1 MEKNLIKRL
10 LQICQS
16 SEARFPRSK
25 GLNQFQQDYN
35 IGTVMGTSLHF
46 SPQDKSQIRALLLK
60 TENIDADT
68 TAPTQ
73 WDGLSRTDSLAWGS
87 NEKLTHS
94 AVRQQRVAIK
104 HLPPQ
109 ALLLA
114 GTRLVL
120 PQGSNLDV
128 NWQTIVQQ
136 SQHETVLVVEN
147 WEAFERIHQARLD
160 FSLAGE
166 NPLVVFRGSPVYQ
179 QDYTI
184 ALLEALQ
191 RPVFAFVDFDP
202 AGLVLAQALPHFQH
216 LIMPTLEML
225 EACLKSCT
233 NHARYQAQLPQARRV
248 LDNSQHSTIRAIWY
262 LLQQYGVALPQESFL
277 CNTLSSSP
285 SANP

>member
-35 IGTVMGTSLHF
+35 IGTVMGASLNF

-60 TENIDADT
+60 TESIDADT
-68 TAPTQ
+68 TDPTQ
-73 WDGLSRTDSLAWGS
+73 WDGLSRTDSLVWGS

-104 HLPPQ
+104 HLPQQ
-109 ALLLA
+109 ALLLG

-120 PQGSNLDV
+120 PEGSNLDV
-128 NWQTIVQQ
+128 NWHTITQQ
-136 SQHETVLVVEN
+136 SHHDTVLVVEN
-147 WEAFERIHQARLD
+147 WEAFERIHQAQLD
-160 FSLAGE
+160 FSPAGK

-179 QDYTI
+179 QDHTI

-202 AGLVLAQALPHFQH
+202 AGLVLAQGLHYFQDIILPP
-216 LIMPTLEML
+216 MTML
-225 EACLKSCT
+225 ESYLQACT
-233 NHARYQAQLPQARRV
+233 NHERYQKQLPQTAQT
-248 LDNSQHSTIRAIWY
+248 LNSSQHANIARVWEMLKY
-262 LLQQYGVALPQESFL
+262 QGVALPQEYFFKKM
-277 CNTLSSSP
+277 
-285 SANP
+285 